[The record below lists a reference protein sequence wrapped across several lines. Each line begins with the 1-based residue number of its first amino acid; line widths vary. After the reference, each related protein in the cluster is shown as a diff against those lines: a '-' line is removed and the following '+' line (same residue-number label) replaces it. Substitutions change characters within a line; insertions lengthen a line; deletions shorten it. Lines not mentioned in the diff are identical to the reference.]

1 MTEPQKYSMA
11 TGLPVKEKV
20 KSYPLKSNEQEFWN
34 FIAEHEQARRD
45 WRKEQNDEDN
55 KEGD

>member
-1 MTEPQKYSMA
+1 MTEPQKYSME
-11 TGLPVKEKV
+11 TGLPITQKV

-34 FIAEHEQARRD
+34 FIAKHQKARDD
-45 WRKEQNDEDN
+45 WRKRNYEDN